1 MIRICCLL
9 FGDAATAAA
18 ASQSTPR
25 TSQPDSQGNETP
37 KAYMHNGYFKTLKG
51 VVNFYNTRDVKPA
64 CSSAW
69 VTEEEALRIGCWPAP
84 EVQENVNTDE
94 LGNLGLTP
102 AEEDAIVAFMETLSD
117 GYWEGT
123 GKDDMCA
130 YPYPSSP

>member
-1 MIRICCLL
+1 LL
-9 FGDAATAAA
+9 FPLRRRSHRG
-18 ASQSTPR
+18 S
-25 TSQPDSQGNETP
+25 SQPVHSPDEPARQGNETP
-37 KAYMHNGYFKTLKG
+37 KAYKHNGYFKTLKG
-51 VVNFYNTRDVKPA
+51 VVNFYNTRHVKPA